1 MFIEDW
7 ALTTQS
13 VLLRDKPTDG
23 VLAAPRGYVNQ
34 WVPFPP
40 EELPNMG
47 RFRWR
52 D

>member
-1 MFIEDW
+1 
-7 ALTTQS
+7 
-13 VLLRDKPTDG
+13 VLLRDKLTDG
-23 VLAAPRGYVNQ
+23 VLAPPRSYMGQ

-47 RFRWR
+47 RFRWH